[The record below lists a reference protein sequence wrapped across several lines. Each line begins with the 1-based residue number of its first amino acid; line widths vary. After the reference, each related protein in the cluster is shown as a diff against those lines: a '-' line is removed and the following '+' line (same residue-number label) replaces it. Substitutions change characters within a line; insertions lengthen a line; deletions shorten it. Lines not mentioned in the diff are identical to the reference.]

1 MNTPAPAPTEGQ
13 PGSGK
18 LIGGG
23 VALLLS
29 LAGGLTVLNEGVVL
43 ETYADPI
50 FLRAGR
56 VLPTACAGDTGPH
69 VQMGRTYT
77 LAECMAMMETRQAD
91 TWTRLERCFTRPVP
105 VHVAV
110 SVLSLAD
117 NVGVGAACNSAL
129 VRLHNAGHP
138 RERYCLQF
146 TQAVSSYV
154 PYGIPVKLD
163 KQGRLVNTEDLVR
176 EPIGWV
182 RATYRNCRDRRNK
195 CFGLVTRRER
205 EQAMCLGD
213 VAKAMQP

>member
-1 MNTPAPAPTEGQ
+1 MNEPAQQQHG
-13 PGSGK
+13 PGGNGK
-18 LIGGG
+18 LIGGT
-23 VALLLS
+23 VALLLGLS
-29 LAGGLTVLNEGVVL
+29 GGLAVLNEAVVL

-50 FLRAGR
+50 FLRAGK

-69 VQMGRTYT
+69 IQMGRTYT
-77 LAECMAMMETRQAD
+77 LAECMAMMETRHAE
-91 TWTRLERCFTRPVP
+91 TWRRLERCFTKPVP

-117 NVGVGAACNSAL
+117 NVGVDPVCHSTL
-129 VRLHNAGHP
+129 VRLANAGHP

-146 TQAVSSYV
+146 TQAVTSY
-154 PYGIPVKLD
+154 IPHGLPVRLDRQGKL
-163 KQGRLVNTEDLVR
+163 QNTEDLVR
-176 EPIGWV
+176 APIGWV
-182 RATYRNCRDRRNK
+182 RATHRNCRDRRNK